1 GEGGG
6 RGLVEGGVAGARLR
20 LRPILMT
27 AFAFI
32 LGVVPL
38 VTATGAGA
46 QARRIMGTAVFGGM
60 LAASLLAIFLIPV
73 SFYVVE
79 RLASRG
85 KEHPAPPPPPADA
98 APVAGGKG

>member
-1 GEGGG
+1 ME
-6 RGLVEGGVAGARLR
+6 AARLR

-38 VTATGAGA
+38 VTAQGAGA
-46 QARRIMGTAVFGGM
+46 VSRRIMGTAVMSGM
-60 LAASLLAIFLIPV
+60 LAASLIAIFVVPL

-79 RLASRG
+79 SL
-85 KEHPAPPPPPADA
+85 
-98 APVAGGKG
+98 AGGHEAHGKADDGTSTTTPGTNPAGSHE